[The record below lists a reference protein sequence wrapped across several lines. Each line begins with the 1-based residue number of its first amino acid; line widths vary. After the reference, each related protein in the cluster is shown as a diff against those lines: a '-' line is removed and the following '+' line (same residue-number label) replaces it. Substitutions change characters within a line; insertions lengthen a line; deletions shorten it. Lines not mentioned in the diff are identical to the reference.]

1 MPFRRCFRA
10 TPDARFH
17 PVDLESIASRACDL
31 RAPRPPD
38 AFGRVLK
45 SIQVSRGDRSQFA
58 ARVSRRR
65 PRRCRAGFTKRFEH
79 SDGRKS
85 DHDDY
90 KPERTIVES
99 VRISKSFPMSV
110 YVAPGTKRIVEGR
123 LRVFYDGYWVR
134 AYEVP
139 ADTLSAKKRL
149 IEALTTRLFNH
160 VEHGL
165 NIPGL
170 RLNDARS
177 AYESETDPQRKRVK
191 GAMLAGALFNR
202 ATDLITKLVEVQA
215 LGVEIEPDNELMRAC
230 GEHLQEALALG
241 KMVLHRSGEEGI
253 DELWGEPFKAFAFPI
268 EDFYRSRYVKIAQT
282 MAAID
287 FIGAEMTR
295 LFGSL
300 AIFGGI
306 EPLVGELVKAAKSK
320 CETLRTDKDIFD
332 VWTSFAV
339 AAERLA
345 AYKPSL
351 PADATAREH
360 EWAAQG
366 AHLLRRG
373 KDLISDITRARVPM
387 PKSTR
392 EYTEECERY
401 RRACATSA
409 REGIIGLNLVS

>member
-1 MPFRRCFRA
+1 
-10 TPDARFH
+10 
-17 PVDLESIASRACDL
+17 
-31 RAPRPPD
+31 
-38 AFGRVLK
+38 
-45 SIQVSRGDRSQFA
+45 
-58 ARVSRRR
+58 
-65 PRRCRAGFTKRFEH
+65 
-79 SDGRKS
+79 
-85 DHDDY
+85 
-90 KPERTIVES
+90 
-99 VRISKSFPMSV
+99 MSG
-110 YVAPGTKRIVEGR
+110 YVAPGTKRVVEGR

-165 NIPGL
+165 NIPGM

-177 AYESETDPQRKRVK
+177 AYETEADPQRKRVK

-202 ATDLITKLVEVQA
+202 ATDLITKLVEIQA

-230 GEHLQEALALG
+230 GEHLQEALSLG

-268 EDFYRSRYVKIAQT
+268 EDFYRSRYIKIAQT

-300 AIFGGI
+300 AIFGGF

-320 CETLRTDKDIFD
+320 CETLRTDEDIFD

-345 AYKPSL
+345 AHKPSL

-366 AHLLRRG
+366 AHLIRRG

-392 EYTEECERY
+392 EYIEECERY
-401 RRACATSA
+401 RRACTTSA